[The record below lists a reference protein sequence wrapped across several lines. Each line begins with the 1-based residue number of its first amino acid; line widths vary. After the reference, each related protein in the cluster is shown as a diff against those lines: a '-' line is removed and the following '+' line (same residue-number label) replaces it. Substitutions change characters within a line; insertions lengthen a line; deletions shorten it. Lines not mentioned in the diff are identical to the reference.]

1 MENPIEHLDL
11 GLVNFTKHPN
21 NPNYIVY
28 RFTDLNKANS
38 FREELTSNNI
48 SFEQDTEKKKQV
60 TYTLFAIKKKHY
72 KKTMEIN
79 FKVEGAHKKPLIPFR
94 LLRWTVL
101 LFGLGILL
109 LSILSYYKNMTYLNE
124 QTEKVK

>member
-21 NPNYIVY
+21 DPNYIVY
-28 RFTDLNKANS
+28 RFTESNKANS
-38 FREELTSNNI
+38 FREELILNNI

-60 TYTLFAIKKKHY
+60 TYTLFALKKKHY

-79 FKVEGAHKKPLIPFR
+79 FKVEGEHKTPLIPFR

-124 QTEKVK
+124 QTEKLK

>member
-21 NPNYIVY
+21 DPNYIVY
-28 RFTDLNKANS
+28 RFTESNKANS
-38 FREELTSNNI
+38 FREELILNNI

-60 TYTLFAIKKKHY
+60 TYTLFALKKKHY

-79 FKVEGAHKKPLIPFR
+79 FKVEGAHKKPLIPSR

-109 LSILSYYKNMTYLNE
+109 LSIFSYYKHMTYLNE
-124 QTEKVK
+124 QTEKLK

>member
-21 NPNYIVY
+21 DPNYIVY
-28 RFTDLNKANS
+28 RFTDLNKAKS
-38 FREELTSNNI
+38 FREELILNNI

-60 TYTLFAIKKKHY
+60 TYTLFALKKKHY

-109 LSILSYYKNMTYLNE
+109 LSILSYYKHMTYLNE
-124 QTEKVK
+124 QTEKLK

>member
-21 NPNYIVY
+21 DPNYIVY

-38 FREELTSNNI
+38 FREELISNNI

-60 TYTLFAIKKKHY
+60 TYTLFALKKKHY

>member
-21 NPNYIVY
+21 DPNYIVY

-38 FREELTSNNI
+38 FREELILNNI

-60 TYTLFAIKKKHY
+60 TYTLFALKKKHY

-79 FKVEGAHKKPLIPFR
+79 FKVEGEHKTPLIPFR

-109 LSILSYYKNMTYLNE
+109 LSILSYCKHMTYLNE
-124 QTEKVK
+124 QTEKLK